1 MRCLLIGIVT
11 SIVVI
16 FSSCNNNPT
25 LKVQDNTYTSK
36 SSNTNTRDHNAFE
49 IGDVVPSEEV
59 CMVNNEYMGKK
70 QFEVNFEGKIYYGCC
85 QMCKERIPKDP
96 STRVAI
102 DPFSKKQIDK
112 ATAIIAIT
120 GNNGEVSYF
129 ENNTTYTNYIN
140 QF

>member
-49 IGDVVPSEEV
+49 MGDLDPSEEV

-85 QMCKERIPKDP
+85 QM
-96 STRVAI
+96 
-102 DPFSKKQIDK
+102 
-112 ATAIIAIT
+112 
-120 GNNGEVSYF
+120 
-129 ENNTTYTNYIN
+129 
-140 QF
+140 

>member
-1 MRCLLIGIVT
+1 M
-11 SIVVI
+11 
-16 FSSCNNNPT
+16 
-25 LKVQDNTYTSK
+25 
-36 SSNTNTRDHNAFE
+36 
-49 IGDVVPSEEV
+49 GDVVPSEEV

-70 QFEVNFEGKIYYGCC
+70 QFEVNFEGKIYYGSC

-120 GNNGEVSYF
+120 GNHGEVSYF

>member
-49 IGDVVPSEEV
+49 MGDVVPSEEV
-59 CMVNNEYMGKK
+59 CMVNNAYMGKK

>member
-1 MRCLLIGIVT
+1 
-11 SIVVI
+11 
-16 FSSCNNNPT
+16 
-25 LKVQDNTYTSK
+25 
-36 SSNTNTRDHNAFE
+36 
-49 IGDVVPSEEV
+49 
-59 CMVNNEYMGKK
+59 
-70 QFEVNFEGKIYYGCC
+70 
-85 QMCKERIPKDP
+85 MCKERIPKDP

-120 GNNGEVSYF
+120 GNHGEVSYF

>member
-49 IGDVVPSEEV
+49 MGDVVPSEEV

-85 QMCKERIPKDP
+85 QMCKERILKDP

>member
-1 MRCLLIGIVT
+1 MKIILFALMILATLT
-11 SIVVI
+11 SC
-16 FSSCNNNPT
+16 SGNSNE
-25 LKVQDNTYTSK
+25 TSK
-36 SSNTNTRDHNAFE
+36 KKEQNVTDSNPNVFNK
-49 IGDVVPSEEV
+49 GDIVPNDLV

>member
-36 SSNTNTRDHNAFE
+36 SSNTNNRDHNAFE
-49 IGDVVPSEEV
+49 MGDVVPSEEV

>member
-49 IGDVVPSEEV
+49 MGDVVPPEEV

>member
-36 SSNTNTRDHNAFE
+36 SSNTNTRGHNAFE
-49 IGDVVPSEEV
+49 MGDVVPSEEV

-112 ATAIIAIT
+112 ATAITAIT